1 MNKFKDFFI
10 RQNLKW
16 RYSNETTPL
25 VARKSFKIG
34 IGLAF
39 ITIGIFLIFFFK
51 PAGTANA
58 SYQSVDTTPTKA
70 LNALKPTDQTKK
82 LTFILYRDDCKA
94 CQHVEKK
101 LVGKIQTLRDD
112 KQAKIV
118 ITDLK
123 KMDQQQLKT
132 IQAKLPEIMVD
143 QTKIPTPLVANLT
156 IKKDGT
162 IEVTQQSNT
171 DNFTEIENVLN
182 KAGKAN

>member
-1 MNKFKDFFI
+1 MNKFKDFFTK
-10 RQNLKW
+10 QGLKW

-70 LNALKPTDQTKK
+70 LNELKPTDQTKK

-123 KMDQQQLKT
+123 KW
-132 IQAKLPEIMVD
+132 I
-143 QTKIPTPLVANLT
+143 
-156 IKKDGT
+156 
-162 IEVTQQSNT
+162 SN
-171 DNFTEIENVLN
+171 N
-182 KAGKAN
+182 